1 MMNNWRRGY
10 RYVEIFIEEKR
21 IERMQ
26 TMNKENDDEE
36 KDKDDK
42 DNSEEEER
50 IREYNPKISY
60 KNGIID
66 GIKRYS

>member
-1 MMNNWRRGY
+1 
-10 RYVEIFIEEKR
+10 
-21 IERMQ
+21 
-26 TMNKENDDEE
+26 MNKENDDEE